1 MKCRHKWFTCW
12 KRDRV
17 RLSMTPQRRQRP
29 DLNWSTW
36 WALAVD
42 ASIWPRWRWTRWRRR
57 SERRRRSKR
66 ASMFDRSL
74 LCSELKNPLDRLPFH
89 SRPTSQPPCYC
100 NYPVRDSRWT
110 TNTATSRHLCFP
122 IRMKMARRTTTFP
135 FDFFFPCAW
144 FLFYSA
150 LTNYIDAPNQTFEFE
165 MWRIYFFIFCL
176 NLIST
181 DDVCYWREELKRF

>member
-12 KRDRV
+12 KRDPV

-89 SRPTSQPPCYC
+89 SRPTSHPPCYC

-110 TNTATSRHLCFP
+110 TNTATSRHLCFQ
-122 IRMKMARRTTTFP
+122 IRMKMARRTATFP
-135 FDFFFPCAW
+135 LDFFFSVRVI
-144 FLFYSA
+144 FVLFSTDELHWRA
-150 LTNYIDAPNQTFEFE
+150 KPNFWIWDVEDFF
-165 MWRIYFFIFCL
+165 FFIF
-176 NLIST
+176 
-181 DDVCYWREELKRF
+181 F